1 MTLEHLNFMMPKFI
15 PEYDHEERQARRLAT
30 QVNLT
35 RPRTAAELRNRL
47 VDHLR
52 FNLIESLQL
61 QIMSILKHS
70 IWLKILTQ
78 P

>member
-1 MTLEHLNFMMPKFI
+1 MTMKQREKF
-15 PEYDHEERQARRLAT
+15 EEAKRLKVEEEERQARRLAT